1 MKAENRPPVGS
12 FKIFILTVV
21 LVGICLGLNFLL
33 VKGVSTLQGIGTF
46 LVVDNGDSQPVDL
59 IHILGGQM
67 ERLDYGIEL
76 YEAGISPR
84 LFITGGIDDVLKY
97 REYALDRGVHAEDI
111 FPKESQALTTYEEA
125 LALKQFLD
133 QEQAIHSVMVVSSP
147 YHMRRSQLIFEWLL
161 GNRVKLQFRPVPF
174 ERSGH
179 QRRWWA
185 DPGSRQSVIG

>member
-1 MKAENRPPVGS
+1 
-12 FKIFILTVV
+12 
-21 LVGICLGLNFLL
+21 
-33 VKGVSTLQGIGTF
+33 
-46 LVVDNGDSQPVDL
+46 
-59 IHILGGQM
+59 M

-76 YEAGISPR
+76 YETDISPR

-97 REYALDRGVHAEDI
+97 REYALDRGVPAEDI

-185 DPGSRQSVIG
+185 DPGSRQSVIGEYLKILGLPFIWIYTEFLSTKLLSYSRLYRSLHLRICKLLTNSSRGVII